1 MADARVS
8 NDGDGRMGFPVGM
21 AMENPLRVVI
31 DGAEGN
37 INHADSIGLDCKI
50 VPSTE
55 RVIATSLVRL
65 RLLQLIPGI
74 RDILDINAAAKI
86 DKMESDGVTSQA
98 HDLLRESVLG
108 GLKAP
113 GPGGKL
119 GCGFRDKDE
128 ALHAVAQHY
137 VLELSWEV
145 IKKVADAEC
154 TLQRTQFCGGKCTMS
169 AIVVFALMG
178 WEKSGL
184 DHITQDMKL
193 GPREWLYEFK
203 ASPMEEN
210 GSYVERVE
218 NITTVPGGVKL
229 SLVVPK
235 LVHGQAPVMACVRGL
250 GMGRMEWDQK
260 RVVWQGLFLFHI
272 EEADR
277 TAVIMK
283 AGLLRG
289 CPLAHILFCER
300 SGRPL
305 ERFVSADWASWGIY
319 TWLLVSGLTKWL
331 VPCLLCTEPAKL
343 VGIKILAWIA

>member
-1 MADARVS
+1 MTDITDESEVADARVS

-31 DGAEGN
+31 HGAEGN
-37 INHADSIGLDCKI
+37 INHADSIRLDCKI
-50 VPSTE
+50 VTSTE
-55 RVIATSLVRL
+55 RVVATRLVRL
-65 RLLQLIPGI
+65 RLSHLIPGI
-74 RDILDINAAAKI
+74 RDILDINPTAKI
-86 DKMESDGVTSQA
+86 DEVKPDRITSQA
-98 HDLLRESVLG
+98 HELLRESVLG

-119 GCGFRDKDE
+119 GCGFCDKYE

-145 IKKVADAEC
+145 IKEVADAEC
-154 TLQRTQFCGGKCTMS
+154 TLQRTQFCGGKCTVS

-210 GSYVERVE
+210 GSFVERVE
-218 NITTVPGGVKL
+218 SIMTVPVGVEL

-235 LVHGQAPVMACVRGL
+235 LVQGQAPVMACVRGF

-277 TAVIMK
+277 TAIIMK
-283 AGLLRG
+283 AGSPRAW
-289 CPLAHILFCER
+289 PLAHIFVVER
-300 SGRPL
+300 SRRPL
-305 ERFVSADWASWGIY
+305 ERQTGASCGIY
-319 TWLLVSGLTKWL
+319 
-331 VPCLLCTEPAKL
+331 A
-343 VGIKILAWIA
+343 